1 MGTARRG
8 TTLAIGIMAL
18 VLTGCT
24 PPADPSA
31 ESTPSAPAASIADS
45 GRAAPAS
52 PAAATPAECD
62 PATSTHPVTDPD
74 DPEQLGGRSL
84 AVPRDGGVTALASG
98 EAILNDDGVPVAY
111 RVASGDA
118 LFTIAARFCLTED
131 WLQLIN
137 HARRD
142 NASLYPG
149 DTLNLDAHT
158 IFSVGDEN
166 GVVAHNTFT
175 DGYKLP
181 PQR

>member
-1 MGTARRG
+1 MGTVRTT
-8 TTLAIGIMAL
+8 TTLAIGILAV

-24 PPADPSA
+24 PTAAPSS
-31 ESTPSAPAASIADS
+31 ESTPSASAASVADS
-45 GRAAPAS
+45 GPAGPAS
-52 PAAATPAECD
+52 PAVATPAGCD
-62 PATSTHPVTDPD
+62 PATSTHPITDPG

-84 AVPRDGGVTALASG
+84 AVPHDGGVTAMASG
-98 EAILNDDGVPVAY
+98 EAILNGDGVPVAY
-111 RVASGDA
+111 RVAPGDA
-118 LFTIAARFCLTED
+118 VVTIAARFCLTEG
-131 WLQLIN
+131 WLDLIN

-142 NASLYPG
+142 NAGLYPG

>member
-1 MGTARRG
+1 MGTVRTT
-8 TTLAIGIMAL
+8 TTLAIGIL
-18 VLTGCT
+18 VVGLTGCT
-24 PPADPSA
+24 PTAEPSA
-31 ESTPSAPAASIADS
+31 ESTPAASASASAADS
-45 GRAAPAS
+45 GAAAPAV
-52 PAAATPAECD
+52 ATPAGCD
-62 PATSTHPVTDPD
+62 PATSTHPIADPG

-84 AVPRDGGVTALASG
+84 AVPHDGGVTAMASG
-98 EAILNDDGVPVAY
+98 EAILNGDGVPVAY

-118 LFTIAARFCLTED
+118 IFTIAARFCLTED
-131 WLQLIN
+131 WLDLIN

-142 NASLYPG
+142 NAGLYPG

>member
-1 MGTARRG
+1 MGTVRTT
-8 TTLAIGIMAL
+8 TTLAIGILAL
-18 VLTGCT
+18 ILTGCT
-24 PPADPSA
+24 PPAEPSP
-31 ESTPSAPAASIADS
+31 ESTPSASAASVADS
-45 GRAAPAS
+45 GQAAPAV
-52 PAAATPAECD
+52 ATPAACD
-62 PATSTHPVTDPD
+62 PATSTHPVTDPG

-84 AVPRDGGVTALASG
+84 AVPHDGGATAMASG
-98 EAILNDDGVPVAY
+98 EAILNGDGVPVAY
-111 RVASGDA
+111 RVGSGDA

-142 NASLYPG
+142 NAGLYPG

-175 DGYKLP
+175 DGYTLP

>member
-1 MGTARRG
+1 MRTT
-8 TTLAIGIMAL
+8 TTLAIGIL
-18 VLTGCT
+18 VVVLTGCT
-24 PPADPSA
+24 PTAAPPT
-31 ESTPSAPAASIADS
+31 ESTPSASAASVADS
-45 GRAAPAS
+45 GHAS
-52 PAAATPAECD
+52 PAVATPAGCD
-62 PATSTHPVTDPD
+62 PATSTHPVTDPS

-84 AVPRDGGVTALASG
+84 AVPHDGGVTAMASG
-98 EAILNDDGVPVAY
+98 EAIVDGDGVPVAY

-142 NASLYPG
+142 NAGLYPG

-158 IFSVGDEN
+158 IFTVGDEN